1 LAPGAAQRRERR
13 HNARTDIPSTGTR
26 NELFPGHAR
35 SGGSKQGAGAAFA
48 IPETESASELSWAFF
63 KE

>member
-1 LAPGAAQRRERR
+1 VAFCSF
-13 HNARTDIPSTGTR
+13 DIPTSGTR
-26 NELFPGHAR
+26 TELFPGHAW

-63 KE
+63 KKYAR